1 MYMIC
6 EKCMERGDEYYAF
19 KTKKGNIKECLRYN
33 VVYIVHIDSIL
44 VSLKI
49 SSLKSKNISI

>member
-1 MYMIC
+1 MYTIC
-6 EKCMERGDEYYAF
+6 EKCMERVDEYNAF

-33 VVYIVHIDSIL
+33 VVYIVLIDSIL

-49 SSLKSKNISI
+49 YQFSEF